1 MLCRRNEGKTVI
13 KSGAALLGA
22 AFLLLS
28 GSPLEAQELPGGIVR
43 LIETQCEDGGGD
55 PEALAEYFMELTR
68 RPLDLSTADREA
80 LEAFPLL
87 TPFMVV
93 SLLEYRREFG
103 PVASAG
109 ELALVDGFDAAA
121 VEEILPFVTFGA
133 GTGAGGLPEE
143 GRMPLRFSGRL
154 TLRTRYLLERDGE
167 EADGLPVPL
176 YARYRMELGE
186 HFSAGATLESDR
198 GEKGFPDF
206 YSVHVGAADLPL
218 SRDGR
223 WRLVSAVVGDYSLR
237 FGQGLVLWN
246 SFSLSGL
253 SSPSAAVRREAGVRP
268 YTSSDEN
275 RYFHGA
281 GATVAF
287 PEGVEASVF
296 YSNNG
301 QDARVEGDYFVTK
314 PEDGIHDTD
323 ALREARNAL
332 REEVLG
338 GNVSWRCSWLKAGV
352 TAAAYRYDRLDGRR
366 TSYYNEHLRYDG
378 WWGNASLDWLISLRG
393 LRVFGEAALDFGGAF
408 AGITGAACP
417 LSSSLEASLLY
428 RYYSPRYIATHAGA
442 YCRSNVNNEHGVSA
456 ALRWSPCR
464 DVTVAASLEYTHF
477 PWARF
482 GVREPSSSLKGAV
495 ECGWTVSGTHALFL
509 KVSGTYDDG
518 RGTRLLRLR
527 LGYSFGGETGFA
539 ASTRL
544 EGSSAGGSSFGELV
558 YQEGGYTSPSGRW
571 RVSLRATLFCAE
583 DWDARIYCY
592 ERDAPGTFSVP
603 AYYGKGTGLYAV
615 VTYRPVR
622 WLNIF
627 LKCSATKY
635 FDDPAGDDLGVRL
648 QLTLPF

>member
-1 MLCRRNEGKTVI
+1 
-13 KSGAALLGA
+13 
-22 AFLLLS
+22 
-28 GSPLEAQELPGGIVR
+28 
-43 LIETQCEDGGGD
+43 
-55 PEALAEYFMELTR
+55 
-68 RPLDLSTADREA
+68 
-80 LEAFPLL
+80 
-87 TPFMVV
+87 
-93 SLLEYRREFG
+93 
-103 PVASAG
+103 
-109 ELALVDGFDAAA
+109 
-121 VEEILPFVTFGA
+121 
-133 GTGAGGLPEE
+133 
-143 GRMPLRFSGRL
+143 MPLRFSGRL
-154 TLRTRYLLERDGE
+154 TLRTRYLLEREGE

-176 YARYRMELGE
+176 YARYRMELGG

-352 TAAAYRYDRLDGRR
+352 TAAVYRYDRLDGRR

-378 WWGNASLDWLISLRG
+378 WWGNASLDWLLSLRG

-544 EGSSAGGSSFGELV
+544 EGSSAGGSSFGGLV